1 MNDKEKKKIY
11 ECHPDTGQIRWR
23 YEGENP
29 DNYGYPN
36 YGNMLNKNETWG
48 KMPPPPLNEPV
59 RTPDAPWID
68 ERVNESESHKLLN
81 EDKNDEQE
89 DTVCIIPD
97 RSYAKIYQTIII
109 LKKYII
115 SSKNSSN

>member
-11 ECHPDTGQIRWR
+11 ECHPNTGQIRWR
-23 YEGENP
+23 YVGENP
-29 DNYGYPN
+29 DDYGYPN
-36 YGNMLNKNETWG
+36 YGNMLNKKETWG

-89 DTVCIIPD
+89 DRQLSFPF
-97 RSYAKIYQTIII
+97 K
-109 LKKYII
+109 
-115 SSKNSSN
+115 